1 MTTLPH
7 VSGSPIDERLLTIP
21 LIGRDDDI
29 RTLRGYLKTAITQII
44 GLGGLGK
51 SRLAAELVQIE
62 APPDGAIWHVAS
74 DVSRADE
81 VIVTLRKHYKLP
93 LETERADLMAHIREK
108 GADRLLV
115 VIDNGESIDPQNRA
129 DERKAYVTLMK
140 ELRQH
145 GAMVLL
151 TSRLRWLELEMS
163 KSHTPDRLTEQTAA
177 RVVEAMRDPLGVPA
191 DMPIDAAALAQ
202 AARFHPRLIEWA
214 LKQHWYLDGAAMIAT
229 LQTLEGADA
238 QAALFE
244 MIGKTVD
251 QMCRA
256 EPNDDQR
263 MRLRYLCVFRGGFT
277 YASAKAVTGAEDGH
291 LQSMLR
297 ILSQW
302 NFVVK
307 RGDRYTI
314 DPLVVEAVGIDPYA
328 HAPHYEHY
336 KALAW
341 EHDKKQLYLELDI
354 ERANLEVA
362 FAWAQDHD
370 AEKAYWL
377 LTVCQFYLHNRGR
390 YEQRLAWAARAAD
403 ALKDHADPD
412 RRANVQ
418 NSLGIA
424 LQYYPFGDRRENLR
438 RAAAAL
444 QAALAHWTEARSPQN
459 YAMVQNN
466 LAVVY
471 RNLSSLDGEDA
482 RANLR
487 AAEAAIHE
495 ALKIYTPDVVPLDY
509 AMTQNNLGSVY
520 GALALLDGEDTRA
533 WLRKAEASRLEAL
546 KHRAVDRVPQD
557 YAATQYN
564 LGITYRDLS
573 WLDGEDQAMRLA
585 QAEAAYL
592 AALTQYT
599 EARAPQ
605 YFAQTMNHL
614 GIVYEDMGDLVRALA
629 CWRSAEPVFRR
640 LGLVERAYQVKE
652 WIEDAERQLG
662 GS

>member
-29 RTLRGYLKTAITQII
+29 RTLRGYLKSAITQII

-93 LETERADLMAHIREK
+93 LETERTDLMAHIREK

-191 DMPIDAAALAQ
+191 DMAIDAAALAQ
-202 AARFHPRLIEWA
+202 AARYHPRLIEWA

-256 EPNDDQR
+256 ELNDDQR

-277 YASAKAVTGAEDGH
+277 YASAKAVTKAEDGH

-297 ILSQW
+297 ILAQW

-328 HAPHYEHY
+328 HAPHYEYY
-336 KALAW
+336 KALAR
-341 EHDKKQLYLELDI
+341 EHDKKQQYLELDI
-354 ERANLEVA
+354 ERANLEAA
-362 FAWAQDHD
+362 FAWAQEKDT
-370 AEKAYWL
+370 EKAYWL
-377 LTVCQFYLHNRGR
+377 ANACTFYLYNRGR
-390 YEQRLAWAARAAD
+390 YDQRLTWLTWAAD

-412 RRANVQ
+412 LRANAQ
-418 NSLGIA
+418 ITLGAA
-424 LQYYPFGDRRENLR
+424 LQQHPFGDRRANQRWAEV
-438 RAAAAL
+438 AF
-444 QAALAHWTEARSPQN
+444 QAALAHFTEGRSPRD

-466 LAVVY
+466 LAGLY
-471 RNLSSLDGEDA
+471 WTLAGLGEDV

-487 AAEAAIHE
+487 AAEAAHHE
-495 ALKIYTPDVVPLDY
+495 ALKYTLEATQPLLY
-509 AMTQNNLGSVY
+509 AMRHNNLGAVY
-520 GALALLDGEDTRA
+520 IALAQLDGEEARA
-533 WLRKAEASRLEAL
+533 WLLKAEVAYKEAL
-546 KHRAVDRVPQD
+546 KYWLADRVPQY
-557 YAATQYN
+557 YAGTQYN
-564 LGITYRDLS
+564 LGNTYHDLS
-573 WLDGEDQAMRLA
+573 CLDGENRAARLT
-585 QAEAAYL
+585 QAEAAYQ
-592 AALTQYT
+592 AALTQQS
-599 EARAPQ
+599 EARAPLD
-605 YFAQTMNHL
+605 YAKTIGNL
-614 GIVYEDMGDLVRALA
+614 GMVYEDMGDLGRALA
-629 CWRSAEPVFRR
+629 CWRSAEPVYRR
-640 LGLVERAYQVKE
+640 LGLVADADQVKG
-652 WIEDAERQLG
+652 WIEAAERQLG